1 MPPKRKQ
8 ATKDEDS
15 DGDDS
20 PPQKMNSGKTMKT
33 PTQYPPRL
41 MDPFL
46 KEFYSHPD
54 LSWSYVKELSSRF
67 GLEDC
72 SVDAMTH
79 HLKNK
84 MKKGGDAGIWR
95 RSEEIRLKR
104 ELEVLARRMM
114 KAPPHTKSFTK
125 KQHLLLEEAYQ
136 KKKTTKT
143 DFDVCISD
151 LKLSKT
157 KTGQWLQ
164 KREATEKQG
173 LQNFKQ
179 FLEDPN
185 FSFKSTAPPRTKM
198 DAWKVPILE
207 EDHLKCGHGNSSDQL
222 VMRKLQKK
230 TGESDE
236 SIRRWKSNRRNR
248 IRRRGVKQSEEENDR
263 SPSPASNS
271 SIMNSE
277 VGEESKDLTNLKID
291 QNSDDGIVNVDA
303 SLALKNCSLL
313 DGTRNTGTTDDS
325 VHETNVD
332 YEFDM
337 SDVDNGVENIENN
350 VNQSDVLNDEI
361 PPVIKPTQVV
371 ARINH
376 EKGYIFHL
384 VEHLTL
390 QNISTLQGTNLIDS
404 EIIDFASL
412 SNIFDFPNPEKFHSA
427 LFLPARFFD
436 TLIEGVDLK
445 KLVEHG
451 IGLEVLKWNCTHH
464 MFGVV
469 DIFYRDVVIVPIGT
483 GAHYVLAVIVKGCQ
497 VYVFDSNRFVGGEE
511 TNIYFTKAVGI
522 ILTEYMDLVCRHLRL
537 DPTELPPL
545 VVQYVENVPQ
555 QMVAS
560 NDCAIFVIFYMKT
573 VMLTMESWIEWS
585 KASFFFEIYLF
596 SRISKLAEFFFED
609 QKIPYE
615 ITTSFLQ
622 NGEQLD
628 WSSIVPEELR
638 DVIPDRVSVFRQIMK
653 YSDEEQQKAV
663 SSLQLGFPM
672 PTNEQVSVTRN
683 SESSN
688 LSSDQIKP
696 SEELKS
702 VTHQQNDN
710 ESLHPSDSYGQ
721 PFISISAL
729 GVYVSND
736 EDDDYF
742 LLDPPLEPP
751 VGAQMSPDELDD
763 LWDLVFS

>member
-1 MPPKRKQ
+1 
-8 ATKDEDS
+8 
-15 DGDDS
+15 
-20 PPQKMNSGKTMKT
+20 MNVGKTMKT
-33 PTQYPPRL
+33 PTQYPPKL
-41 MDPFL
+41 MDSFL

-54 LSWSYVKELSSRF
+54 LRWAYVRELSSRF

-72 SVDAMTH
+72 NVDAMTH

-95 RSEEIRLKR
+95 KSEEIRLKTK
-104 ELEVLARRMM
+104 LEGLARRMM
-114 KAPPHTKSFTK
+114 KAPPHTKGFTK

-136 KKKTTKT
+136 KKKTTKA

-164 KREATEKQG
+164 KREATERQG
-173 LQNFKQ
+173 LRNFKQ

-185 FSFKSTAPPRTKM
+185 FSFKSTAPPRTRM

-207 EDHLKCGHGNSSDQL
+207 EDHQKCGHGNSSDQL

-271 SIMNSE
+271 SIMNAE
-277 VGEESKDLTNLKID
+277 VGEESKDLANLRID
-291 QNSDDGIVNVDA
+291 QKSDDGIVNVDA
-303 SLALKNCSLL
+303 SLALNNCSLH

-337 SDVDNGVENIENN
+337 SDVDNGVENIKNN

-361 PPVIKPTQVV
+361 PSVIKPSDVV

-376 EKGYIFHL
+376 EKAYIFHL
-384 VEHLTL
+384 VDYLTV
-390 QNISTLQGTNLIDS
+390 QKMSTLQGTNLIDS
-404 EIIDFASL
+404 EIIDFVSL

-511 TNIYFTKAVGI
+511 TNPYLTKAIGI
-522 ILTEYMDLVCRHLRL
+522 ILTEYMELVCRHLRL

-545 VVQYVENVPQ
+545 EVQYVENVPQ

-560 NDCAIFVIFYMKT
+560 NDCAIFVIFYLKA

-628 WSSIVPEELR
+628 WSSIAPEELQ
-638 DVIPDRVSVFRQIMK
+638 DVIPDRVSVFQQIMK
-653 YSDEEQQKAV
+653 YSDNAQQKAV

-683 SESSN
+683 FGIPNLTSEQMKSSEQLN
-688 LSSDQIKP
+688 SI
-696 SEELKS
+696 
-702 VTHQQNDN
+702 THQQNGT
-710 ESLHPSDSYGQ
+710 ESLHPSDSYCQ
-721 PFISISAL
+721 SFISISEL

-736 EDDDYF
+736 EDNDYF

-751 VGAQMSPDELDD
+751 VPPQMSPNTDELDD
-763 LWDLVFS
+763 LWNLVLS